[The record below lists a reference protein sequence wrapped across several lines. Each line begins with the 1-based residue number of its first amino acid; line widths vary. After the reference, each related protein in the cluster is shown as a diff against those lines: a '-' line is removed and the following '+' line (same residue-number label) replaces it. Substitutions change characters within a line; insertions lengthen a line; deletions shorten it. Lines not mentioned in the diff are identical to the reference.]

1 MKRGL
6 KSLKLINKFY
16 HEINRKSSNL
26 ILFEHNF
33 MADENAYILV
43 NLRDDCYTYTWESI
57 DYTIEHSEDYK
68 WFKLA
73 IMR

>member
-6 KSLKLINKFY
+6 KSLKSINKFY

-26 ILFEHNF
+26 ILFEHNL
-33 MADENAYILV
+33 MGDENACILV

-57 DYTIEHSEDYK
+57 DYTIEHSEEYK

-73 IMR
+73 KML

>member
-6 KSLKLINKFY
+6 KSLKTINKFY

-26 ILFEHNF
+26 ILFEHNL
-33 MADENAYILV
+33 MADENAHILV
-43 NLRDDCYTYTWESI
+43 NLRYECYTYTWESI

-73 IMR
+73 KML

>member
-6 KSLKLINKFY
+6 KSLKLINEFY

-33 MADENAYILV
+33 LADEIAPILV

-57 DYTIEHSEDYK
+57 DYTIEHSEDYT
-68 WFKLA
+68 WFRLRK
-73 IMR
+73 